1 MDGKTIYLNLFYQ
14 WIAQRL
20 SEAKENAVRSLI
32 LQRELCDIPV
42 FDADDS
48 CLKHTETL
56 ATIKDL
62 NNAEKRFDWCRN
74 QLLLRHCIRHRDAQS
89 STRKTSSLLSTR
101 RILKELDRN
110 SSRSIICLRRP
121 SDVTELLKHVSPEF
135 CVVRIQ
141 YETECN
147 IPTDELTFIESAMDG
162 FHRRCLSSLLD
173 CDWEPPPDRSD
184 TFPLLQQQQQSEAK
198 LLVCIEG
205 IRDFVDD
212 EENNWSDDPAAMQ
225 KWSELISKSKARFV
239 MTDLSPTV
247 FHHSCCDLPCK
258 MM

>member
-1 MDGKTIYLNLFYQ
+1 MHGHSVYVQLYYQ
-14 WIAQRL
+14 WIAERL
-20 SEAKENAVRSLI
+20 AAAKANAVRALI
-32 LQRELCDIPV
+32 LQKELCDIPV

-48 CLKHTETL
+48 YLKHEETL

-62 NNAEKRFDWCRN
+62 KNAEKRFDWCHN
-74 QLLLRHCIRHRDAQS
+74 QHLLQHCRPVLDRQP
-89 STRKTSSLLSTR
+89 TSSLLSTR
-101 RILKELDRN
+101 RILKELDRD
-110 SSRSIICLRRP
+110 SSRSIICLRRS
-121 SDVTELLKHVSPEF
+121 SDVTQLLKHVSPEF
-135 CVVRIQ
+135 CAIRVQYSAIQ
-141 YETECN
+141 
-147 IPTDELTFIESAMDG
+147 TDELTFIESAIDG

-173 CDWEPPPDRSD
+173 CEWEPPPDRCD
-184 TFPLLQQQQQSEAK
+184 TFPLLQQQQSEAK